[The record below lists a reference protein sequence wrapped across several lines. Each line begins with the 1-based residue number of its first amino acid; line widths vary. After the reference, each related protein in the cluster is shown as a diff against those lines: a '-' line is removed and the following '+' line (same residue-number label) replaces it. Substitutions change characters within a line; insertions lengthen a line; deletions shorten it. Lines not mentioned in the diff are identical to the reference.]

1 MSHRYYST
9 ELLHLSLIPRLSRKP
24 GNETD
29 STSLLTAN
37 PIDTAEYG
45 NLQQEEFGKQVL
57 LLTSLRLNAV
67 YLQILTR
74 SCNWL
79 CSE

>member
-1 MSHRYYST
+1 MFAFRSVGAWERGYYST
-9 ELLHLSLIPRLSRKP
+9 ELLHLSLIPRLSLKS

-45 NLQQEEFGKQVL
+45 NLQEELENKWFEIL
-57 LLTSLRLNAV
+57 LYFYYSRA
-67 YLQILTR
+67 YG
-74 SCNWL
+74 
-79 CSE
+79 